1 MSKATKELSA
11 VEVGA
16 TFEVAGMEFIK
27 FPEIMGLTPVV
38 AKDTVFDCEFGTNND
53 FRNSKVFERL
63 KEEILPGIIDA
74 VGAESVC
81 EFETDLTTLD
91 GLKPYGVMRSK
102 ISLPTLDFYRENVAI
117 FDNYNPGKWWWLA
130 TPESAK
136 PHDNP
141 FWVLCVSPSGYIY
154 NGLYYGGGGVR
165 PFLYFVFSI
174 IVSVEE

>member
-1 MSKATKELSA
+1 MSKVTKELSA

-38 AKDTVFDCEFGTNND
+38 AKDTVFDYEFGTNND

-117 FDNYNPGKWWWLA
+117 FDEYKLDEWWWLA

-136 PHDNP
+136 PHSNP
-141 FWVLCVSPSGYIY
+141 WWILCVSPSGNINLDFYY
-154 NGLYYGGGGVR
+154 NGLGVR
-165 PFLYFVFSI
+165 PLLYFVSSI
-174 IVSVEE
+174 FVSVEE